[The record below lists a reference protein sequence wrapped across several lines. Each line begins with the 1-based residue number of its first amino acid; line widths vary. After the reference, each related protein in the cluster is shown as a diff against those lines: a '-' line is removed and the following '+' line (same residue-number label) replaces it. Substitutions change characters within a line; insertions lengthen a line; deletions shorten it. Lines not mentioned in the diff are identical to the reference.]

1 MEVWDW
7 GSPVGTGV
15 FVLMAAVALVL
26 VAVAISVVKNGNLP
40 TVGRRGR

>member
-1 MEVWDW
+1 MDVWEW

-26 VAVAISVVKNGNLP
+26 VAVAISVVRTGTLP
-40 TVGRRGR
+40 GAKRGR

>member
-1 MEVWDW
+1 MDIWAW

-26 VAVAISVVKNGNLP
+26 VAVAVSVVKNGTLP